1 MIYTSLKD
9 LPDFD
14 LYLVD
19 AYGPFVGA
27 AGVSQAA
34 IQVMADLVAA
44 GKKVCV
50 LSNAS
55 ELAGDAVSRYHRK
68 GLLSG
73 VHYNSFMTSGQFVY
87 EAIQRGALPV
97 PGNKFYVF
105 GVANFRDPEK
115 LPTIF
120 NDSVYE
126 VVDTVQEAD
135 FAYCGIPQI
144 NGEDRMEITEF
155 VPGLAEIKK
164 AGLALVCANPDL
176 RANKGGRFV
185 VRQGIICEAYE
196 QMGGKVIRYGKP
208 DARIFDRV
216 LADYGIARERVL
228 MIGDTLGT
236 DILGANRAGIK
247 SCLVLDGGMTE
258 YALEQRGWAVTEEN
272 IAALAHA
279 QGAIPDYVCRRM
291 SEAELF

>member
-1 MIYTSLKD
+1 MIYTSLND
-9 LPDFD
+9 LPDYE

-34 IQVMADLVAA
+34 IQVMAGLVAA

-55 ELAGDAVSRYHRK
+55 ALAADAVNSYHRK
-68 GLLSG
+68 GLLAG
-73 VHYNSFMTSGQFVY
+73 VHFNGFMTSGQFAY
-87 EAIQRGALPV
+87 EAIQKRELPV
-97 PGNKFYVF
+97 PGTKFYVF
-105 GVANFRDPEK
+105 GTANFKKPEK
-115 LPTIF
+115 LPAIF
-120 NDSVYE
+120 NGSAYS
-126 VVDTVQEAD
+126 VVDTVEEAD

-144 NGEDRMEITEF
+144 NGEDRMEITDFLPE
-155 VPGLAEIKK
+155 LAEMKK

-176 RANKGGRFV
+176 RANEGGRFV
-185 VRQGIICEAYE
+185 VRQGLVCEAYE
-196 QMGGKVIRYGKP
+196 QMGGEVIRYGKP
-208 DARIFDRV
+208 DARIFERV
-216 LADYGIARERVL
+216 LSDYGIARERVL

-258 YALEQRGWAVTEEN
+258 YALKQQGLAVTEEN
-272 IAALAHA
+272 VAVLAKTNKAA
-279 QGAIPDYVCRRM
+279 PDYVCRRM
-291 SEAELF
+291 SETELF